1 MSQRRQKMHETR
13 PQTACTK
20 VGWTLGHVV
29 FAICRLTDCEHREI
43 DMGWVHPWVWLD
55 WVGLGRSMGRVGLCP
70 SMDRV
75 GLGLVGSYQRGRVGL
90 DLVCLDPSIGWVG
103 LGPSTGWVGSNVF
116 WQCRGSGWVQ
126 WHCDGLG
133 QATGWD
139 ADYLH
144 VVAFCT
150 KNIRLI
156 KQNSTRPTKLKIFH
170 LLLVVIRIQ
179 KSSKV
184 CNSSRPEIIKNC
196 ISRIVPHLTRVNS
209 LGCQVDG
216 LSGSVCWYDGLGSV
230 CKLVG
235 RVGLVKKV
243 AHLWDTLITSLH
255 TSTGTGT

>member
-1 MSQRRQKMHETR
+1 MWTQR
-13 PQTACTK
+13 
-20 VGWTLGHVV
+20 
-29 FAICRLTDCEHREI
+29 
-43 DMGWVHPWVWLD
+43 D
-55 WVGLGRSMGRVGLCP
+55 WHGLGSSM
-70 SMDRV
+70 
-75 GLGLVGSYQRGRVGL
+75 GLVGL
-90 DLVCLDPSIGWVG
+90 
-103 LGPSTGWVGSNVF
+103 GWVGSNVF
-116 WQCRGSGWVQ
+116 WQCGGSGWVQ

-139 ADYLH
+139 ANYLH

-235 RVGLVKKV
+235 RVGLVKKWPISET
-243 AHLWDTLITSLH
+243 HWSHHSTLLRGQASND
-255 TSTGTGT
+255 GDA